1 MASGFIYAAQCSI
14 DWTVAQGG
22 ALRSERMMKYVTQE
36 GGGGEWF
43 NMANF
48 CTALWSTY
56 QQAMAKIV

>member
-36 GGGGEWF
+36 GGGRMVQHGQLLHCS
-43 NMANF
+43 MVYV
-48 CTALWSTY
+48 STSNG
-56 QQAMAKIV
+56 